1 MADFSNLI
9 LLSILAVLLLIVILI
24 FGNKICGFTTNHK
37 QLYKR
42 RDYFSIQSQLLA
54 SNQQHLFCPNCKN
67 EQKCFSTSA
76 KTSPDLGQFSEVLQL
91 HHFSTSGNMDKIS
104 MTSICPKSLIFLHKS
119 WYRIPAISAVGSC
132 ACRKMILLSRLCSA
146 PRSFHHLHPFSWSNT
161 LYNAGSH

>member
-9 LLSILAVLLLIVILI
+9 LLSILAALLLIVILI

-76 KTSPDLGQFSEVLQL
+76 KTSPDLSQFSEELPL

-104 MTSICPKSLIFLHKS
+104 MTSISPQESHFSSK
-119 WYRIPAISAVGSC
+119 V
-132 ACRKMILLSRLCSA
+132 MIQDSSNFCSRELCLQKNDTA
-146 PRSFHHLHPFSWSNT
+146 K
-161 LYNAGSH
+161 

>member
-54 SNQQHLFCPNCKN
+54 SNQQHLFCSNCKK
-67 EQKCFSTSA
+67 EQKFFSTSA
-76 KTSPDLGQFSEVLQL
+76 KTSDITSNLIQLSEKLPR
-91 HHFSTSGNMDKIS
+91 HHLSTSGNLDRIS
-104 MTSICPKSLIFLHKS
+104 TTSISSQETDFSKKVMIQS
-119 WYRIPAISAVGSC
+119 SC
-132 ACRKMILLSRLCSA
+132 NFCSKELCLQKNDTA
-146 PRSFHHLHPFSWSNT
+146 K
-161 LYNAGSH
+161 